1 MYRKPSQL
9 QAEVADVA
17 WRARELELA
26 EADAV
31 GSGGGMPASSAWA
44 GPPDAAAAAAPL
56 GRTHMLAT
64 GGLGMQPPPDT
75 PVNDAALEAAALMQR
90 LVVASN
96 RQAMVLLANEDL
108 AGSEAWLCKAQQA
121 LYRARVTGAA
131 RFMPAGEES
140 EGGLHVLTYN
150 NIACFQRR
158 AGNLNAALQCL
169 RDAVLEG
176 ERGGAT
182 DQQLAV
188 RVRECPLLPLPSP
201 QHYHHKT
208 PTPNA
213 HTNSSTSTSTSTSSS
228 SSSSSTTTTTT
239 TTTTKSNTTTPT
251 HTPCAPSPSAG
262 HPLEPV
268 RYSL

>member
-1 MYRKPSQL
+1 
-9 QAEVADVA
+9 
-17 WRARELELA
+17 
-26 EADAV
+26 
-31 GSGGGMPASSAWA
+31 
-44 GPPDAAAAAAPL
+44 
-56 GRTHMLAT
+56 
-64 GGLGMQPPPDT
+64 MQPPPDT

-131 RFMPAGEES
+131 RFMRAGEES

-188 RVRECPLLPLPSP
+188 RVRECPLLPPPPTTLPP
-201 QHYHHKT
+201 QNPNPERPHQLQQQQQQHQEQHHNT
-208 PTPNA
+208 NA
-213 HTNSSTSTSTSTSSS
+213 HTLRT
-228 SSSSSTTTTTT
+228 
-239 TTTTKSNTTTPT
+239 
-251 HTPCAPSPSAG
+251 SPSAG